1 MHYDERDLISE
12 QHLTTLMS
20 LANAHKA
27 IKPEDLPWL
36 IILML
41 CERQKHMLRLPN
53 MWGKLPLAQRL
64 SSLNDKATLDSTF
77 LSKYSNELLES
88 LDRSIMEHLGAHASK
103 QEIQHLLNYAI
114 DISIARL
121 INIDYRHPKVVAT
134 FLNLVVPRLSSPILV
149 DMTPTT
155 AEVSL
160 AAIEKPYNC
169 HLIKQ
174 PPSEHKGLIDLK
186 FVSTTSTP
194 TYVENSLLKNNTYDG
209 AAYLVDFATQ
219 NENKSGNATS
229 STVSPGGLKYLL
241 LNQKNGRLFVVA
253 PHKAHNKNTS
263 PTTILDFLR
272 RQAHIDALI
281 DFTSYSPDGKLAPY
295 LLIIADT
302 RALEAEQQERP
313 TLHISVDMDNEQL
326 STLDPVERTTLAA
339 IIFNLWEKRS
349 VPGDETLPTQ
359 VRRIINSQFKEG
371 YRDIAGL
378 CRELIKDE
386 PLKASKSQTRQAETA
401 QKQPS
406 LMIEAHPVFTLLS
419 ARESPSCCYVIGNN
433 GEGKSFLLRSL
444 VDTLGR
450 EGRRAIGVTNA
461 ISDRFDF
468 VKDQPDETFIYRGP
482 RSSRSVISNV
492 VRARLITQ
500 RVINIHSTEQRMAWL
515 SAGLDEL
522 GLASRYYLARR
533 GKTASTD
540 SGSVIALHAA
550 IAQGINADDYEIA
563 MVRKERDDHTGSRP
577 VIPFSHLSSGEQ
589 TLTTL
594 LINIIEAA
602 QVGDVIIIDEPEISL
617 HTAWQQLLPALF
629 SDLCSK
635 MQIHFL
641 VATHSPVLIANATW
655 PTDHCFLAQTG
666 ELHSI
671 PPDKRR
677 SVETVLLDGFK
688 TYTPHNRE
696 VHERC
701 ARLVADTIAQ
711 ANQPASEADQP
722 ENTAIKEL
730 QALQN
735 LITTSER
742 HFQGRHED
750 PQSKRSKESDLDLIE
765 KAMAAIDLIGK
776 AARP

>member
-12 QHLTTLMS
+12 QHFKELMVR
-20 LANAHKA
+20 ANAHENIEA
-27 IKPEDLPWL
+27 EDAPWL

-41 CERQKHMLRLPN
+41 CARQKSMMSGGTHWEKQSLQN
-53 MWGKLPLAQRL
+53 KLLSLSEKTTLGSTLL
-64 SSLNDKATLDSTF
+64 SSYSNDKFEKLKQSFMAHLD
-77 LSKYSNELLES
+77 
-88 LDRSIMEHLGAHASK
+88 AHASE
-103 QEIQHLLNYAI
+103 QEIQHLLNYSI
-114 DISIARL
+114 DTFIGRL
-121 INIDYRHPKVVAT
+121 LKIDYRHPKVVAA
-134 FLNLVVPRLSSPILV
+134 FMNLVIPSLAKKLLV
-149 DMTPTT
+149 DMSPTT
-155 AEVSL
+155 AEITL
-160 AAIEKPYNC
+160 ATYGKPHSC
-169 HLIKQ
+169 HMIKQ
-174 PPSEHKGLIDLK
+174 PPFEHKWLMDLK
-186 FVSTTSTP
+186 FVSTSSP
-194 TYVENSLLKNNTYDG
+194 TYVENSSLKLNTYDQ
-209 AAYLVDFATQ
+209 ASFLVDFVTQ
-219 NENKSGNATS
+219 GKEGTGSEA

-241 LNQKNGRLFVVA
+241 QNQRNGRLFIVA
-253 PHKAHNKNTS
+253 PHRPLNKHTS
-263 PTTILDFLR
+263 PAQILAFLK
-272 RQAHIDALI
+272 RQTHIDALI
-281 DFTSYSPDGKLAPY
+281 DFTSYSPDGKLVPY

-386 PLKASKSQTRQAETA
+386 PLKASKSQTRQAGTA

-406 LMIEAHPVFTLLS
+406 LMIDAQPVFALLS
-419 ARESPSCCYVIGNN
+419 ARQSPSCCYVIGNN
-433 GEGKSFLLRSL
+433 GEGKSFLLRSV

-450 EGRRAIGVTNA
+450 EGRRAIGITNA

-563 MVRKERDDHTGSRP
+563 MVRKGRDDHTGSRP

-602 QVGDVIIIDEPEISL
+602 QAGDVIIIDEPEISL

-655 PTDHCFLAQTG
+655 PTDHCFLAQAG

-711 ANQPASEADQP
+711 ANQPASETEQP

-730 QALQN
+730 QELQN

-750 PQSKRSKESDLDLIE
+750 PQSKRSKKSDLDLIE

>member
-12 QHLTTLMS
+12 QHFKTLMS
-20 LANAHKA
+20 LANTHKT
-27 IKPEDLPWL
+27 IKPDDLPWL

-41 CERQKHMLRLPN
+41 CERQKHILRMPN
-53 MWGKLPLAQRL
+53 MWEKTTLAQRL
-64 SSLNDKATLDSTF
+64 SSLNDKATLDNTF
-77 LSKYSNELLES
+77 LSKYSNDLLED
-88 LDRSIMEHLGAHASK
+88 LERRIMEHLDAHASK
-103 QEIQHLLNYAI
+103 QEIRHLLNYAI
-114 DISIARL
+114 DIFIARL

-134 FLNLVVPRLSSPILV
+134 FLNLVIPRLSSPMLV

-155 AEVSL
+155 AEISL
-160 AAIEKPYNC
+160 AAVENPYNC
-169 HLIKQ
+169 HMIKQ
-174 PPSEHKGLIDLK
+174 PPSEHRGLIDLK
-186 FVSTTSTP
+186 FVSTASTP
-194 TYVENSLLKNNTYDG
+194 TYVENSLLKNKTYEG

-219 NENKSGNATS
+219 NESKSGNGAA

-241 LNQKNGRLFVVA
+241 LNQKDGRLFVVA

-263 PTTILDFLR
+263 PTKILDFLK

-326 STLDPVERTTLAA
+326 SSLDPVERTTLAA
-339 IIFNLWEKRS
+339 VIFNLWEKRS
-349 VPGDETLPTQ
+349 APDDEILPTQ
-359 VRRIINSQFKEG
+359 VRRIVNGQFKDG

-378 CRELIKDE
+378 CRQSTKDE
-386 PLKASKSQTRQAETA
+386 PLKASKGQTRQAGTA
-401 QKQPS
+401 KKQPS
-406 LMIEAHPVFTLLS
+406 LMIDAQPVIALLS
-419 ARESPSCCYVIGNN
+419 AHQPPSCCYVIGNN
-433 GEGKSFLLRSL
+433 GEGKSFLLRSV
-444 VDTLGR
+444 VDTLGS
-450 EGRRAIGVTNA
+450 EGRRAIGITNA
-461 ISDRFDF
+461 SSDRFDF
-468 VKDQPDETFIYRGP
+468 VKGESSTHFLYRGP
-482 RSSRSVISNV
+482 RSSKSVISNV
-492 VRARLITQ
+492 ARARQITQ
-500 RVINIHSTEQRMAWL
+500 RVINIHDAKHRRAWL
-515 SAGLDEL
+515 STCLDKL
-522 GLASRYYLARR
+522 DLSSRYYLVRQ
-533 GKTASTD
+533 GKTATTD
-540 SGSVIALHAA
+540 SGSIVPLSSKM
-550 IAQGINADDYEIA
+550 AQGINADDYEIA
-563 MVRKERDDHTGSRP
+563 MVRKEPDDHTGSRP

-589 TLTTL
+589 ALTTL

-602 QVGDVIIIDEPEISL
+602 QADDVIVIDEPEISL
-617 HTAWQQLLPALF
+617 HTAWQQLLPTLF

-635 MQIHFL
+635 IQIHFL

-655 PTDHCFLAQTG
+655 PTDHCFLAQGG

-671 PPDKRR
+671 SPDKRR

-722 ENTAIKEL
+722 ENTAINEL
-730 QALQN
+730 QELQKI
-735 LITTSER
+735 ITTSER
-742 HFQGRHED
+742 HLQGRHAD

-765 KAMAAIDLIGK
+765 KAIAAIDLIGK